1 MIELWT
7 RGSPSALD
15 IATWENAAKSRPGGG
30 TGRDLTRSRAC
41 AKARGLQVNEKI
53 RNVAIIAHVDHGK
66 TTLVDAMLRQ
76 TGVFRANEAVRD
88 RVLDSNDLERER
100 GITILAK
107 HASIRWKDYK
117 INLIDTPGHADFGGE
132 VERTLRMAD
141 GALLLVDAAEGA
153 LPQTR
158 FVLSKCIELDLP
170 VITVVNKID
179 RSDARPDEALSEVF
193 DLFCDLG
200 ATDEQADFAHV
211 YAIGKEGI
219 AKRELAH
226 ESEDLR
232 PLFETLIERLP
243 APTGDPS
250 LPLQLLVHNT
260 IHDDYVGRIAI
271 GRIRNGTIRP
281 QETVAVVG
289 KDGVIERKVGAL
301 WGFESLERVRIEQ
314 AAAGDIVAISGI
326 EDVHIGD
333 TIASASNPEALE
345 RISVEEPTIKIRF
358 MVNSSPFAG
367 RAGDYVTSRQVR
379 ERLFK
384 EAQRNIAMRA
394 EESDEPDA
402 FIVYGRGELMLA
414 ILAETMRREGYEFAL
429 GMPEVVVREIDGKKY
444 EPVET
449 VVVDVPQHQVGAVT
463 QLLGERRGVM
473 GKMTQVGTDR
483 VRVEYRVPSRGL
495 IGFRSLFMTETRGEG
510 LLNTMFEGWDPYA
523 GPLLRRKN
531 GAIVSDRVGTT
542 TPYALFNL
550 QPRGK
555 LFVGPGTRVYEGMVI
570 GEHNRPSDLDVNC
583 TREKKLTN
591 IRAAGR
597 DENVVLTPPRELTI
611 ENALDWIDQDELV
624 EVTPEAVR
632 VRKAILQCN
641 RRPKREAPAK
651 KA

>member
-1 MIELWT
+1 MQNT
-7 RGSPSALD
+7 
-15 IATWENAAKSRPGGG
+15 
-30 TGRDLTRSRAC
+30 
-41 AKARGLQVNEKI
+41 I

-100 GITILAK
+100 GITIFAK

-158 FVLSKCIELDLP
+158 FVLSKCIELNLP
-170 VITVVNKID
+170 VITVVNKLD

-211 YAIGKEGI
+211 YAIGKQGI
-219 AKRELAH
+219 AKRELAD
-226 ESEDLR
+226 ESKDLT
-232 PLFETLIERLP
+232 PLFETLIDRLP
-243 APTGDPS
+243 APEGDPD

-271 GRIRNGTIRP
+271 GRIRNGTIKP
-281 QETVAVVG
+281 QEMVAIIG
-289 KDGVIERKVGAL
+289 KDGLLERRIGAL
-301 WGFESLERVRIEQ
+301 WGFESLERVRIEE
-314 AAAGDIVAISGI
+314 ASAGDIVAISGI
-326 EDVHIGD
+326 EEVEIGD
-333 TIASASNPEALE
+333 TLTPISHPHPLE
-345 RISVEEPTIKIRF
+345 RISVEQPTIKIRF
-358 MVNSSPFAG
+358 MVNTSPLAG

-379 ERLFK
+379 ERLLK
-384 EAQRNIAMRA
+384 EAQRNIAMRV
-394 EESDEPDA
+394 EETNEADS
-402 FIVYGRGELMLA
+402 FMVYGRGELMLA

-429 GMPEVVVREIDGKKY
+429 GMPEVVVREIDGLPC
-444 EPVET
+444 EPVEI
-449 VVVDVPQHQVGAVT
+449 VIVDVPQHHVGTVT
-463 QLLGERRGVM
+463 QLLGDRRGIM
-473 GKMTQVGTDR
+473 SKMSPIGANR
-483 VRVEYRVPSRGL
+483 SRVEYRVPSRGL

-510 LLNTMFEGWDPYA
+510 LLNTMFEGWEPYA

-531 GAIVSDRVGTT
+531 GALVSDRTGTT

-555 LFVGPGTRVYEGMVI
+555 LFIGTATKVYEGMVI
-570 GEHNRPSDLDVNC
+570 GEHNRPNDLDVNC

-597 DENVVLTPPRELTI
+597 DENVILTPHRELTI
-611 ENALDWIDQDELV
+611 ENALDWIDQDEIV
-624 EVTPEAVR
+624 EVTPDAVR
-632 VRKAILQCN
+632 IRKAMLQCN
-641 RRPKREAPAK
+641 RRPKREAPGK
-651 KA
+651 G

>member
-1 MIELWT
+1 MQDKL
-7 RGSPSALD
+7 
-15 IATWENAAKSRPGGG
+15 
-30 TGRDLTRSRAC
+30 
-41 AKARGLQVNEKI
+41 

-66 TTLVDAMLRQ
+66 TTLVDAMLHQ
-76 TGVFRANEAVRD
+76 TGVFRSNEAVRE

-158 FVLSKCIELDLP
+158 FVLSKCIELGLP
-170 VITVVNKID
+170 VVAVVNKID
-179 RSDARPDEALSEVF
+179 RADARPDEALNELF

-200 ATDEQADFAHV
+200 ATDEQADFATV
-211 YAIGKEGI
+211 YAIGRHGI
-219 AKRELAH
+219 AKRTLE
-226 ESEDLR
+226 EDSKDLT
-232 PLFETLIERLP
+232 PLFETLVERLP
-243 APTGDPS
+243 PPHGDAT

-271 GRIRNGTIRP
+271 GRIRAGTIKP
-281 QETVAVVG
+281 LENVAVIG
-289 KDGVIERKVGAL
+289 HDATLERKVGAL
-301 WGFESLERVRIEQ
+301 WGFENLERVRIEE

-326 EDVHIGD
+326 EEVHIGD
-333 TIASASNPEALE
+333 TITHPSHAAPLD
-345 RISVEEPTIKIRF
+345 RISVEEPTIKVRF
-358 MVNSSPFAG
+358 LINTSPFAG
-367 RAGDYVTSRQVR
+367 RAGNFVTSRQVR

-384 EAQRNIAMRA
+384 EAQRNIAMRV
-394 EESDEPDA
+394 EETDEPDS
-402 FIVYGRGELMLA
+402 FMVYGRGELMLA

-429 GMPEVVVREIDGKKY
+429 GMPEVVVRTIDGQKC

-449 VVVDVPQHQVGAVT
+449 VVVDVPQSYVGTVT
-463 QLLGERRGVM
+463 QLLGDRRGVM
-473 GKMTQVGTDR
+473 GQMGPIGAGR
-483 VRVEYRVPSRGL
+483 ARVEYRVPSRGL
-495 IGFRSLFMTETRGEG
+495 IGFRSIFMTETRGEG

-531 GAIVSDRVGTT
+531 GAIVADRPGST

-555 LFVGPGTRVYEGMVI
+555 LFVGPGTKVYEGMIV

-597 DENVVLTPPRELTI
+597 DENVILTPHRELTI
-611 ENALDWIDQDELV
+611 EGALDWIDQDELV
-624 EVTPEAVR
+624 EVTPNAVR
-632 VRKAILQCN
+632 VRKAVLECN
-641 RRPKREAPAK
+641 RRPRRDGPKTG
-651 KA
+651 

>member
-1 MIELWT
+1 M
-7 RGSPSALD
+7 
-15 IATWENAAKSRPGGG
+15 
-30 TGRDLTRSRAC
+30 
-41 AKARGLQVNEKI
+41 QEKI

-66 TTLVDAMLRQ
+66 TTLVDAMLHQ
-76 TGVFRANEAVRD
+76 TGVFRANAEVRD
-88 RVLDSNDLERER
+88 RVMDSNDLERER

-158 FVLSKCIELDLP
+158 FVLSKCIELNLP
-170 VITVVNKID
+170 VICVVNKID

-200 ATDEQADFAHV
+200 ATDEQADFPHI
-211 YAIGKEGI
+211 YAIGKDGI
-219 AKRELAH
+219 AKHELAD
-226 ESEDLR
+226 ESSDLT

-243 APTGDPS
+243 APEGDPD
-250 LPLQLLVHNT
+250 LPLQLLIHNT
-260 IHDDYVGRIAI
+260 IHDEYVGRIAI
-271 GRIRNGTIRP
+271 GRIRNGRIKP
-281 QETVAVVG
+281 QQMVAIIG
-289 KDGVIERKVGAL
+289 KDTSVERKVSAL
-301 WGFESLERVRIEQ
+301 WGFESLERVRIDE
-314 AAAGDIVAISGI
+314 ASAGDIVAISGI
-326 EDVHIGD
+326 DEVEIGD
-333 TIASASNPEALE
+333 TLALPSHPEPLE
-345 RISVEEPTIKIRF
+345 RITVEQPTIKIRF
-358 MVNSSPFAG
+358 MVNTSPFAG
-367 RAGDYVTSRQVR
+367 LVGDYVTSRQVR
-379 ERLFK
+379 ERLLK
-384 EAQRNIAMRA
+384 EAQRNIAMRV
-394 EESDEPDA
+394 EETDEADS

-429 GMPEVVVREIDGKKY
+429 GMPEVVVREIDGKQC

-449 VVVDVPQHQVGAVT
+449 VVVDIPQSHVGTVT
-463 QLLGERRGVM
+463 QLLGDRRGVM
-473 GKMTQVGTDR
+473 GKMNPMGADR

-510 LLNTMFEGWDPYA
+510 LLNTLFEGWDPYS

-531 GAIVSDRVGTT
+531 GAIVSDRKGTT

-550 QPRGK
+550 QPRGN
-555 LFVGPGTRVYEGMVI
+555 LFIGAGTKVYEGMVI

-583 TREKKLTN
+583 TKEKKLTN

-597 DENVVLTPPRELTI
+597 DENVVLIPPRVLSI
-611 ENALDWIDQDELV
+611 ETALDWIDQDELV
-624 EVTPEAVR
+624 EVTPDAVR
-632 VRKAILQCN
+632 VRKAILECN
-641 RRPKREAPAK
+641 RRPKREAPK

>member
-1 MIELWT
+1 M
-7 RGSPSALD
+7 
-15 IATWENAAKSRPGGG
+15 
-30 TGRDLTRSRAC
+30 
-41 AKARGLQVNEKI
+41 QEKL

-66 TTLVDAMLRQ
+66 TTLVDAMLHQ
-76 TGVFRANEAVRD
+76 TGVFRSNEAVRE

-107 HASIRWKDYK
+107 HASVRWNGYK

-158 FVLSKCIELDLP
+158 FVLSKCIELALP
-170 VITVVNKID
+170 VVAVVNKID
-179 RSDARPDEALSEVF
+179 RSDARPEEALNEVF

-200 ATDEQADFAHV
+200 ATDEQADFATV
-211 YAIGKEGI
+211 YTIGKDGI
-219 AKRELAH
+219 AKHSLDD
-226 ESEDLR
+226 ESTNLD

-243 APTGDPS
+243 APVGDANR
-250 LPLQLLVHNT
+250 PLQLLIHNT
-260 IHDDYVGRIAI
+260 VHDEYVGRIAI
-271 GRIRNGTIRP
+271 GRIRAGSIKPLDN
-281 QETVAVVG
+281 VAIIG
-289 KDGVIERKVGAL
+289 EDKTIERKVGAL
-301 WGFESLERVRIEQ
+301 WGFESLERVRIEG
-314 AAAGDIVAISGI
+314 AGAGDIVAISGI
-326 EDVHIGD
+326 DEVRIGD
-333 TIASASNPEALE
+333 TIADAKQPTALD
-345 RISVEEPTIKIRF
+345 RISVEEPTIKVRF
-358 MVNSSPFAG
+358 LVNTSPFAG
-367 RAGDYVTSRQVR
+367 RVGDYVTSRQVR

-384 EAQRNIAMRA
+384 EAQRNIAMRV
-394 EESDEPDA
+394 EDTDEADS

-429 GMPEVVVREIDGKKY
+429 GMPEVVVRVIDGKPR

-449 VVVDVPQHQVGAVT
+449 VVVDVPQTFVGTVT

-473 GKMTQVGTDR
+473 GKMSPIGTNR
-483 VRVEYRVPSRGL
+483 VRVEFRVPSRGL

-531 GAIVSDRVGTT
+531 GAIVADRTGTT

-555 LFVGPGTRVYEGMVI
+555 LFVGAGTKVYEGMIV
-570 GEHNRPSDLDVNC
+570 GEHNRPNDLDVNC

-597 DENVVLTPPRELTI
+597 DENVVLTPPRDLTI
-611 ENALDWIDQDELV
+611 ETALDWIDQDELV
-624 EVTPEAVR
+624 EVTPDAVR
-632 VRKAILQCN
+632 VRKAFLSAT
-641 RRPKREAPAK
+641 RRPKRDAAK
-651 KA
+651 KD

>member
-1 MIELWT
+1 MQ
-7 RGSPSALD
+7 
-15 IATWENAAKSRPGGG
+15 N
-30 TGRDLTRSRAC
+30 
-41 AKARGLQVNEKI
+41 KI

-66 TTLVDAMLRQ
+66 TTLVDAMLHQ
-76 TGVFRANEAVRD
+76 TGVFRANEAVRE
-88 RVLDSNDLERER
+88 RVMDSNDLERER

-170 VITVVNKID
+170 VVTVVNKID
-179 RSDARPDEALSEVF
+179 RSDARPDEALHEVF

-200 ATDEQADFAHV
+200 ATDEQADFAHI
-211 YAIGKEGI
+211 YAIGKDGI
-219 AKRELAH
+219 AKRELED
-226 ESEDLR
+226 ESSDLT

-243 APTGDPS
+243 APEGDPNT
-250 LPLQLLVHNT
+250 PLQLLVHNT
-260 IHDDYVGRIAI
+260 IHDEYVGRIAI
-271 GRIRNGTIRP
+271 GRIRNGQIKP
-281 QETVAVVG
+281 QETVAIIG
-289 KDGVIERKVGAL
+289 KDGVVERKVGAL
-301 WGFESLERVRIEQ
+301 WGFESLERVRITE
-314 AAAGDIVAISGI
+314 ASAGDIVAISGI

-333 TIASASNPEALE
+333 TITPHEPPEPARANQRRATDHQDSVHGQHLALCGPGGRLRDLTAGARTAS
-345 RISVEEPTIKIRF
+345 
-358 MVNSSPFAG
+358 
-367 RAGDYVTSRQVR
+367 Q
-379 ERLFK
+379 
-384 EAQRNIAMRA
+384 EAQRNIAMRV
-394 EESDEPDA
+394 EEGDEADS

-429 GMPEVVVREIDGKKY
+429 GMPEVVVREIDGKKC

-449 VVVDVPQHQVGAVT
+449 VVVDVPQHHVGTVT
-463 QLLGERRGVM
+463 QLLGDRRGVM
-473 GKMTQVGTDR
+473 VKMSPLGTDR
-483 VRVEYRVPSRGL
+483 SRIEFRVPSRGL

-531 GAIVSDRVGTT
+531 GAIVSDRKGAT

-555 LFVGPGTRVYEGMVI
+555 LFVGTGTKVYEGMIV

-591 IRAAGR
+591 IRAARR
-597 DENVVLTPPRELTI
+597 DENVILTPARAHHRNRPRVDRPGRARGGHPGFGPHPQGDPGVQPPAEARSPQKGLAPLPLMRG
-611 ENALDWIDQDELV
+611 ENEGGQSHG
-624 EVTPEAVR
+624 PG
-632 VRKAILQCN
+632 
-641 RRPKREAPAK
+641 
-651 KA
+651 

>member
-1 MIELWT
+1 MQDKL
-7 RGSPSALD
+7 
-15 IATWENAAKSRPGGG
+15 
-30 TGRDLTRSRAC
+30 
-41 AKARGLQVNEKI
+41 

-66 TTLVDAMLRQ
+66 TTLVDAMLHQ
-76 TGVFRANEAVRD
+76 TGVFRSNESVRE

-132 VERTLRMAD
+132 VERTLQMAD

-158 FVLSKCIELDLP
+158 FVLSKCIELGLP
-170 VITVVNKID
+170 VVAVINKID
-179 RSDARPDEALSEVF
+179 RSDARPEEALNELF

-200 ATDEQADFAHV
+200 ATDQQADFATV
-211 YAIGKEGI
+211 YAIGKDGI
-219 AKRELAH
+219 AKRTLE
-226 ESEDLR
+226 EDSTDLT
-232 PLFETLIERLP
+232 PLFETLVEYLP
-243 APTGDPS
+243 APDGEAT

-271 GRIRNGTIRP
+271 GRIRGGTIKP
-281 QETVAVVG
+281 LENVAVIGHDATV
-289 KDGVIERKVGAL
+289 ERKVGAL
-301 WGFESLERVRIEQ
+301 WGFENLDRVRIEK

-326 EDVHIGD
+326 EEVRIGD
-333 TIASASNPEALE
+333 TITHPSHAAPLD
-345 RISVEEPTIKIRF
+345 RISVEEPTIKVRF
-358 MVNSSPFAG
+358 LINTSPFAG
-367 RAGDYVTSRQVR
+367 RVGDFVTSRQVR

-384 EAQRNIAMRA
+384 EAQRNIAMRV
-394 EESDEPDA
+394 EETEEPDT

-414 ILAETMRREGYEFAL
+414 ILAETMRRESYEFAL
-429 GMPEVVVREIDGKKY
+429 GMPEVVVRTIDGRKC

-449 VVVDVPQHQVGAVT
+449 VVVDVPQSQVGTVT
-463 QLLGERRGVM
+463 QLLGDRRGVM
-473 GKMTQVGTDR
+473 GKMNPIGANR
-483 VRVEYRVPSRGL
+483 ARVEYRVPSRGL
-495 IGFRSLFMTETRGEG
+495 IGFRSIFMTETRGEG

-531 GAIVSDRVGTT
+531 GAIVADRGGTT

-555 LFVGPGTRVYEGMVI
+555 LFVGAGTKVYEGMIV
-570 GEHNRPSDLDVNC
+570 GEHNRPSDLNVNC

-597 DENVVLTPPRELTI
+597 DENVILTPHRELTI
-611 ENALDWIDQDELV
+611 EAALDWIDQDELV
-624 EVTPEAVR
+624 EVTPDAVR
-632 VRKAILQCN
+632 VRKAALECN
-641 RRPKREAPAK
+641 RRPRRDGP
-651 KA
+651 KAS

>member
-1 MIELWT
+1 
-7 RGSPSALD
+7 
-15 IATWENAAKSRPGGG
+15 
-30 TGRDLTRSRAC
+30 
-41 AKARGLQVNEKI
+41 
-53 RNVAIIAHVDHGK
+53 
-66 TTLVDAMLRQ
+66 MLRQ

-100 GITILAK
+100 GITIFAK

-170 VITVVNKID
+170 VVTVVNKID
-179 RSDARPDEALSEVF
+179 RNDARPDEALSEVF

-211 YAIGKEGI
+211 YAIGKQGI
-219 AKRELAH
+219 AKRELAD
-226 ESEDLR
+226 ESGDLR
-232 PLFETLIERLP
+232 PLFETLIKRLP
-243 APTGDPS
+243 APEGDPE

-271 GRIRNGTIRP
+271 CRIRNGTIKP
-281 QETVAVVG
+281 QETVAIIG
-289 KDGVIERKVGAL
+289 KDHVLERKVGGL
-301 WGFESLERVRIEQ
+301 WGFESLERVRIDE
-314 AAAGDIVAISGI
+314 ASAGDIVAISGI
-326 EDVHIGD
+326 EEVEIGD
-333 TIASASNPEALE
+333 TITPVSHPHALE
-345 RISVEEPTIKIRF
+345 RITVEQPTIKIRF
-358 MVNSSPFAG
+358 MVNTSPLAG

-379 ERLFK
+379 ERLLR
-384 EAQRNIAMRA
+384 EAQRNIAMRV
-394 EESDEPDA
+394 EEGETPDS

-414 ILAETMRREGYEFAL
+414 ILAETMRRESYEFAL
-429 GMPEVVVREIDGKKY
+429 GMPEVVVREIDGQQC
-444 EPVET
+444 EPVEI
-449 VVVDVPQHQVGAVT
+449 VVVDVPQNHVGTVT
-463 QLLGERRGVM
+463 QLLGDRRGIM
-473 GKMTQVGTDR
+473 CKMSPLGTNR
-483 VRVEYRVPSRGL
+483 SRVEYRVPSRGL

-510 LLNTMFEGWDPYA
+510 LLNTIFEGWEPYA

-531 GAIVSDRVGTT
+531 GAMVSDRAGTT

-555 LFVGPGTRVYEGMVI
+555 LFVGTATTVYEGMVI
-570 GEHNRPSDLDVNC
+570 GEHNRPNDLDVNC

-597 DENVVLTPPRELTI
+597 DENVILTPHRELTI
-611 ENALDWIDQDELV
+611 ESALDWIDQDELV

-632 VRKAILQCN
+632 IRKAILQCN
-641 RRPKREAPAK
+641 RRPKREAPGK
-651 KA
+651 G

>member
-1 MIELWT
+1 M
-7 RGSPSALD
+7 
-15 IATWENAAKSRPGGG
+15 
-30 TGRDLTRSRAC
+30 
-41 AKARGLQVNEKI
+41 
-53 RNVAIIAHVDHGK
+53 AIIAHVDHGK
-66 TTLVDAMLRQ
+66 TTLVDAMLHQ
-76 TGVFRANEAVRD
+76 TGVFRSNEAVRE
-88 RVLDSNDLERER
+88 RVLDSGDLERER

-158 FVLSKCIELDLP
+158 FVLSKCIELGLP
-170 VITVVNKID
+170 VVAVINKID
-179 RSDARPDEALSEVF
+179 RSDARPEEALNELF

-200 ATDEQADFAHV
+200 ATDEQADFATV
-211 YAIGKEGI
+211 YSIGKHGI
-219 AKRELAH
+219 AKRTL
-226 ESEDLR
+226 EDDSTDLT
-232 PLFETLIERLP
+232 PLFETLVERLP
-243 APTGDPS
+243 PPRGDAT

-271 GRIRNGTIRP
+271 GRIRGGTIKP
-281 QETVAVVG
+281 LENVVVIGHDATV
-289 KDGVIERKVGAL
+289 ERKVGAL
-301 WGFESLERVRIEQ
+301 WGFESLERVRIEE

-333 TIASASNPEALE
+333 TITHPSHATPLE
-345 RISVEEPTIKIRF
+345 RISVEEPTIKVRF
-358 MVNSSPFAG
+358 LINTSPFAG
-367 RAGDYVTSRQVR
+367 RVGDFVTSRQVR

-384 EAQRNIAMRA
+384 EAQRNIAMRV
-394 EESDEPDA
+394 EETDEPDS

-429 GMPEVVVREIDGKKY
+429 GMPEVVVRMIDGQRC

-449 VVVDVPQHQVGAVT
+449 VVVDVPQSHVGTVT
-463 QLLGERRGVM
+463 QLLGDRRGVM
-473 GKMTQVGTDR
+473 GKMSPIGANR
-483 VRVEYRVPSRGL
+483 ARVEYRVPSRGL
-495 IGFRSLFMTETRGEG
+495 IGFRSIFLTETRGEG

-531 GAIVSDRVGTT
+531 GAIVADRRGTT

-555 LFVGPGTRVYEGMVI
+555 LFVGAGTKVYEGMIV

-597 DENVVLTPPRELTI
+597 DENVILTPHRELTI
-611 ENALDWIDQDELV
+611 EGALDWIDQDELV
-624 EVTPEAVR
+624 EVTPDAVR
-632 VRKAILQCN
+632 VRKAALECN
-641 RRPKREAPAK
+641 RRPRRDGPKTG
-651 KA
+651 